1 MADSGQGERMTL
13 ALQGEL
19 GIQQAGELHQ
29 NLSQALEQ
37 TQWLELD
44 LGKAREVGLCCLQL
58 LCAAH
63 RSARRLGK
71 RLTLAPGIS
80 ADFERAVVRAGY
92 PRQWG
97 CDGQEDADCLWNL
110 GGER

>member
-1 MADSGQGERMTL
+1 MIDSGPGERL
-13 ALQGEL
+13 PLPLQGDL
-19 GIQQAGELHQ
+19 GIQRAGELHQ
-29 NLSQALEQ
+29 GLLKALDQ

-44 LGKAREVGLCCLQL
+44 LSEARDVGLCCLQL

-80 ADFERAVVRAGY
+80 PDFRKAVERSGY

-97 CDGQEDADCLWNL
+97 CEGQEDADCLWNL
-110 GGER
+110 GG